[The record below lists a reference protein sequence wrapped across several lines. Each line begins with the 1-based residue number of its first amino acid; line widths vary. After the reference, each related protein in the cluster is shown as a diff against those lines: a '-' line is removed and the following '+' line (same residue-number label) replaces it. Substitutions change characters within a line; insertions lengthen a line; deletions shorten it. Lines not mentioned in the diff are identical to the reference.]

1 MGWLIAIGVMIIL
14 GIGFGL
20 IQILYEKN
28 PEPFDIVIRYL
39 IWIGGL
45 VLSIYISL
53 GAFNLIFDEKSI
65 AAKIFCL
72 FFGIGFGVTAINIF
86 KDLIPYKSEFKNKKH
101 ISSKEPFVKKENI
114 AEEMS
119 DESDNKIALLD
130 TAQATE
136 DTVIFSAESDK
147 KIAEEMAE
155 SGKNFD
161 DYYKKNIPWDDDD
174 DDKVPF

>member
-1 MGWLIAIGVMIIL
+1 MTWLIVIGVTIIL
-14 GIGFGL
+14 GIGVAL
-20 IQILYEKN
+20 IQFLYEKN
-28 PEPFDIVIRYL
+28 PEPFDIIITFFL
-39 IWIGGL
+39 WIGAL
-45 VLSIYISL
+45 AISIYASL
-53 GAFNLIFDEKSI
+53 SFFDSIFEEKSI
-65 AAKIFCL
+65 LVTIIALPFA
-72 FFGIGFGVTAINIF
+72 IGFGVTAINLLKPLF
-86 KDLIPYKSEFKNKKH
+86 SNKSEFKNKKH

-119 DESDNKIALLD
+119 DESDNKIASLD

-136 DTVIFSAESDK
+136 DTIIFSAESDK

-174 DDKVPF
+174 DDKIPF